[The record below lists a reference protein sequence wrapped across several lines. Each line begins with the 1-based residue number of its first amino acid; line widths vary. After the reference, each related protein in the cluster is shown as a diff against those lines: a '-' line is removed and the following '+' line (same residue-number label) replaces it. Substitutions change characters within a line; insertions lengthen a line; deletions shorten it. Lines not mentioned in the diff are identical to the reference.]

1 MTGEGSRSL
10 TFRAGPSDAF
20 AALQEAA
27 RRAGFQYLSGD
38 VSTGT
43 AMFTSGRFL
52 LVLGEKVQARFEEV
66 APGTVRV
73 TLSPAKFGIA
83 GPGRRSPGVERLS
96 QELSALLPPAQ

>member
-1 MTGEGSRSL
+1 M
-10 TFRAGPSDAF
+10 
-20 AALQEAA
+20 
-27 RRAGFQYLSGD
+27 
-38 VSTGT
+38 STGT

-52 LVLGEKVQARFEEV
+52 LLVGEKVHARWEDV

-73 TLSPAKFGIA
+73 TQSPAKFGIA